1 LTVVIRQLRLSLK
14 RKPKKKKVLGSV
26 VNIRREF
33 QAVWLVETVV
43 EIRPHAVG
51 GRDRRCVYEDGDSE
65 DLSLRDLVSLQFSD
79 LNVLEQDPAQMTEAK
94 PVADYDQDVESK
106 EVFAHGPSL
115 VKFS

>member
-1 LTVVIRQLRLSLK
+1 
-14 RKPKKKKVLGSV
+14 VLGSV